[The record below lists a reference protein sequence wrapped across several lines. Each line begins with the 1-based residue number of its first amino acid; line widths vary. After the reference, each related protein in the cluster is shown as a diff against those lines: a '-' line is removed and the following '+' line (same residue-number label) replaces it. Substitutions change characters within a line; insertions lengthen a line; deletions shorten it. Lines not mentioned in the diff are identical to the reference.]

1 MGPNEQGWLE
11 AKNTFFNDKR
21 VWKTMEEVERAVGS
35 SGERS

>member
-11 AKNTFFNDKR
+11 AKNTFFDDER
-21 VWKTMEEVERAVGS
+21 VCKTMEEVERAVGP